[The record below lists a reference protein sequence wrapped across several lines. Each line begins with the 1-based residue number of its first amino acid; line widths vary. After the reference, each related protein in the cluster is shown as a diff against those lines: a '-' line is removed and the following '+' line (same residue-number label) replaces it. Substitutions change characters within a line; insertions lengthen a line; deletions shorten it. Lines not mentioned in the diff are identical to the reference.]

1 MTVLSVVVIFTG
13 CVTQGADKPE
23 SVEAAPPAADVASA
37 QTAPAEAPPT
47 QADTLVYSDSLTF
60 DLRLSQALRNS
71 DNSYVLATP
80 EGVNLNAIPDDLDK
94 WLSRIRDEGGSVK
107 AAALD
112 ENGQRTRAWFGAL
125 IDVIL
130 FFVGLAKDEI
140 VFSAVD
146 DFDAVMF
153 YDEATGDVKEIVFT
167 RRQNS

>member
-1 MTVLSVVVIFTG
+1 MTESGSGPGNTG
-13 CVTQGADKPE
+13 TK
-23 SVEAAPPAADVASA
+23 APPADVASI
-37 QTAPAEAPPT
+37 QAEPVEPHSSKPEL
-47 QADTLVYSDSLTF
+47 LVYSDSLTF
-60 DLRLSQALRNS
+60 DLRLSQALRNADS
-71 DNSYVLATP
+71 RFVLMTP

-94 WLSRIRDEGGSVK
+94 WLSRIRDKGGAVK

-112 ENGQRTRAWFGAL
+112 EDGQSKRAWLGAL

-153 YDEATGDVKEIVFT
+153 YDKVTGDVREIVFT
-167 RRQNS
+167 RRESS

>member
-1 MTVLSVVVIFTG
+1 M
-13 CVTQGADKPE
+13 
-23 SVEAAPPAADVASA
+23 
-37 QTAPAEAPPT
+37 
-47 QADTLVYSDSLTF
+47 
-60 DLRLSQALRNS
+60 
-71 DNSYVLATP
+71 TP

-94 WLSRIRDEGGSVK
+94 WLSRIRDKGGAVK

-112 ENGQRTRAWFGAL
+112 EDGQSKRAWLGAL

-153 YDEATGDVKEIVFT
+153 YDKVTGDVREIVFT
-167 RRQNS
+167 RRESS

>member
-1 MTVLSVVVIFTG
+1 MD
-13 CVTQGADKPE
+13 GASTSPTTADAASLDASPE
-23 SVEAAPPAADVASA
+23 EPGQP
-37 QTAPAEAPPT
+37 QPEG
-47 QADTLVYSDSLTF
+47 LVYSDSLAF
-60 DLRLSQALRNS
+60 DFRFSQALRNA
-71 DNSYVLATP
+71 DTSYVLATP

-94 WLSRIRDEGGSVK
+94 WLSRIRDEGGTVK

-146 DFDAVMF
+146 EFDAVMF
-153 YDEATGDVKEIVFT
+153 YDEATGNVKEIVFT
-167 RRQNS
+167 RREPT